1 LQYKQKPKKM
11 NTALWI
17 AQGLFG
23 AMFILAGIMKSTQPK
38 EKLAKNMPWVNDY
51 SATQVKLIGVSE
63 LLGGIGLILPWY
75 LVIVPIL
82 TPVAAVCLGLVMV
95 LAAIYHFNHKEYPG
109 IGVNFVLFAGVIF
122 I

>member
-1 LQYKQKPKKM
+1 M

-23 AMFILAGIMKSTQPK
+23 AMFIMAGMMKSTQPK

-63 LLGGIGLILPWY
+63 LLGGLGLILPWY
-75 LVIVPIL
+75 LGIVPML
-82 TPVAAVCLGLVMV
+82 TPIAACALGLVMV

-109 IGVNFVLFAGVIF
+109 IGVNFVLLAGMVF
-122 I
+122 IAWGRF